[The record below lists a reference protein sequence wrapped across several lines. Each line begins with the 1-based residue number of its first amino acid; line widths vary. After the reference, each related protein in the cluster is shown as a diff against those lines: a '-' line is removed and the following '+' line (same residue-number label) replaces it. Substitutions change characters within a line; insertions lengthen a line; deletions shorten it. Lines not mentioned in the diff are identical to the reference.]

1 MGRGGNFGESGSQ
14 GPNRKPIAQREGP
27 SPIFVATCKA
37 LKSWGAVQRGW
48 GHHLPPGLWKEP
60 WASHW
65 GTCSL
70 GDPEEVIDLLQQSFP
85 ICEVGIITTPVLLA

>member
-37 LKSWGAVQRGW
+37 LKPWGPVQRGW
-48 GHHLPPGLWKEP
+48 GHHLPPGLWREP

-70 GDPEEVIDLLQQSFP
+70 GDPEEVIELLQQSFP
-85 ICEVGIITTPVLLA
+85 I